1 MSVQSFTPPERRIW
15 HWPGLHGPV
24 QDVMFWQIHPVGEL
38 DLSDFTDMADLGLTI
53 VGAVLDHLL
62 YHFQMPN

>member
-1 MSVQSFTPPERRIW
+1 
-15 HWPGLHGPV
+15 
-24 QDVMFWQIHPVGEL
+24 MFWQIHPVGEL